1 MAIATA
7 ILMGLLIERLI
18 LRPLLGEPVLAVVM
32 VTIALA
38 TVLGGLATLL
48 WGAEY
53 KAYHGLLPT
62 INLKVGAISVPSE
75 SLIGLIVS
83 VICVAILMLLFRYT
97 KIGLAMRATA
107 EDLQVV
113 QSVGIK
119 ATTVYAVSWVI
130 ASVVGVIGGILL
142 GGVSGANMELANI
155 GLKAFAVV
163 LLGGVNS
170 VGGAIVGGIIL
181 GMLENV
187 AAGYLD
193 PLLPGGATGPGIPL
207 YRYDH
212 RAHLQAARAVRPGQ
226 DREGLTHGLSAQ
238 EPFTKTTRRIWPSS
252 TRRLQWGAV
261 MCLPHLFSS
270 PARSFCSD
278 RMLTILTMMGISVIS
293 VHGLNILTGYCG
305 QISIGHAGFMAVGGY
320 TSAILCAK
328 LGLPFWA
335 ALPCGALA
343 AGIAGSDLR
352 PPVLE
357 DQGLLPHHGDHR
369 RPFHHHLDH
378 HPAPQHHRRH

>member
-1 MAIATA
+1 MTFFLQLIVTGLAQGMVYALIAIGFVIILKCSDVFNIAQGHFVLIGGYLGWTFLVPFGLPIWGALLAAIAVA
-7 ILMGLLIERLI
+7 IVMGLLIERLM
-18 LRPLLGEPVLAVVM
+18 LRPLVGQPVLAVVM
-32 VTIALA
+32 MTIALS

-62 INLKVGAISVPSE
+62 ITMNVGTISIPSE

-83 VICVAILMLLFRYT
+83 VICVAALMFLFRYT

-119 ATTVYAVSWVI
+119 ATTVYAVSWII

-142 GGVSGANMELANI
+142 GGVSGANMDLAHI

-170 VGGAIVGGIIL
+170 IGGAIVAGIIL

-193 PLLPGGATGPGIPL
+193 PLLPGGGLAQVFPFFVMIIVL
-207 YRYDH
+207 
-212 RAHLQAARAVRPGQ
+212 VFRP
-226 DREGLTHGLSAQ
+226 HGL
-238 EPFTKTTRRIWPSS
+238 F
-252 TRRLQWGAV
+252 
-261 MCLPHLFSS
+261 
-270 PARSFCSD
+270 
-278 RMLTILTMMGISVIS
+278 
-293 VHGLNILTGYCG
+293 GLAHIER
-305 QISIGHAGFMAVGGY
+305 V
-320 TSAILCAK
+320 
-328 LGLPFWA
+328 
-335 ALPCGALA
+335 
-343 AGIAGSDLR
+343 
-352 PPVLE
+352 
-357 DQGLLPHHGDHR
+357 
-369 RPFHHHLDH
+369 
-378 HPAPQHHRRH
+378 

>member
-1 MAIATA
+1 MTFLLQLAITGFALGMVYALIAIGFVIILKCSEAFNIAQGHFVLIGGYLGYTFLVTFDLPIWAALGMAIATA
-7 ILMGLLIERLI
+7 ILMGLAIERFA
-18 LRPLLGEPVLAVVM
+18 LRPLVGQPVLAIIM

-38 TVLGGLATLL
+38 TILGGLATLI

-62 INLKVGAISVPSE
+62 ITLKIGAISIPSE

-83 VICVAILMLLFRYT
+83 AVTVAILMIFFRYT

-130 ASVVGVIGGILL
+130 ACVVGVIGGILL
-142 GGVSGANMELANI
+142 GGVSGANMELAEV

-170 VGGAIVGGIIL
+170 IGGAIVAGIIL

-193 PLLPGGATGPGIPL
+193 PLLPGGGLAKVFPFFVMIIVLIFRPYGLFGL
-207 YRYDH
+207 
-212 RAHLQAARAVRPGQ
+212 VRI
-226 DREGLTHGLSAQ
+226 E
-238 EPFTKTTRRIWPSS
+238 RI
-252 TRRLQWGAV
+252 
-261 MCLPHLFSS
+261 
-270 PARSFCSD
+270 
-278 RMLTILTMMGISVIS
+278 
-293 VHGLNILTGYCG
+293 
-305 QISIGHAGFMAVGGY
+305 
-320 TSAILCAK
+320 
-328 LGLPFWA
+328 
-335 ALPCGALA
+335 
-343 AGIAGSDLR
+343 
-352 PPVLE
+352 
-357 DQGLLPHHGDHR
+357 
-369 RPFHHHLDH
+369 
-378 HPAPQHHRRH
+378 

>member
-1 MAIATA
+1 MTFFLQLVLTGFALGMIYALIAIGFVIILKCSEVFNIAQGHFVLIGGYLGYTFLVPLGLPIWAALGMAIATA
-7 ILMGLLIERLI
+7 IIMGLAIERLT

-62 INLKVGAISVPSE
+62 ITLKIGTISIPSE

-83 VICVAILMLLFRYT
+83 VICVVLLMLLFRYT

-107 EDLQVV
+107 EDLAVV

-130 ASVVGVIGGILL
+130 ACVVGVIGGILL
-142 GGVSGANMELANI
+142 GGVSGANMELAEV

-170 VGGAIVGGIIL
+170 IGGAIVAGIIL

-193 PLLPGGATGPGIPL
+193 PLLPGGGLAKVFPFIVMIIVL
-207 YRYDH
+207 IF
-212 RAHLQAARAVRPGQ
+212 RPYGLF
-226 DREGLTHGLSAQ
+226 GLT
-238 EPFTKTTRRIWPSS
+238 RIE
-252 TRRLQWGAV
+252 R
-261 MCLPHLFSS
+261 
-270 PARSFCSD
+270 
-278 RMLTILTMMGISVIS
+278 I
-293 VHGLNILTGYCG
+293 
-305 QISIGHAGFMAVGGY
+305 
-320 TSAILCAK
+320 
-328 LGLPFWA
+328 
-335 ALPCGALA
+335 
-343 AGIAGSDLR
+343 
-352 PPVLE
+352 
-357 DQGLLPHHGDHR
+357 
-369 RPFHHHLDH
+369 
-378 HPAPQHHRRH
+378 

>member
-1 MAIATA
+1 MTFFLQLVVTGFALGMIYALVAIGFVIILKCSEAFNIAQGHFVLIGGYLGYTFLVTFGLPIWATLLLA
-7 ILMGLLIERLI
+7 ILTAVVMGLLIERFA
-18 LRPLLGEPVLAVVM
+18 LRPLVGQPVLAIIM

-38 TVLGGLATLL
+38 TILGGLATLI

-62 INLKVGAISVPSE
+62 ITLKVGAISIPSE

-83 VICVAILMLLFRYT
+83 AVTVAILMLFFRYT

-130 ASVVGVIGGILL
+130 ACVVGVIGGILL
-142 GGVSGANMELANI
+142 GGVSGANMELAEV

-170 VGGAIVGGIIL
+170 IGGAIVAGIIL

-193 PLLPGGATGPGIPL
+193 PLLPGGGLAKVFPFIVMIIVLIFRPYGLFGL
-207 YRYDH
+207 
-212 RAHLQAARAVRPGQ
+212 VRI
-226 DREGLTHGLSAQ
+226 E
-238 EPFTKTTRRIWPSS
+238 RI
-252 TRRLQWGAV
+252 
-261 MCLPHLFSS
+261 
-270 PARSFCSD
+270 
-278 RMLTILTMMGISVIS
+278 
-293 VHGLNILTGYCG
+293 
-305 QISIGHAGFMAVGGY
+305 
-320 TSAILCAK
+320 
-328 LGLPFWA
+328 
-335 ALPCGALA
+335 
-343 AGIAGSDLR
+343 
-352 PPVLE
+352 
-357 DQGLLPHHGDHR
+357 
-369 RPFHHHLDH
+369 
-378 HPAPQHHRRH
+378 